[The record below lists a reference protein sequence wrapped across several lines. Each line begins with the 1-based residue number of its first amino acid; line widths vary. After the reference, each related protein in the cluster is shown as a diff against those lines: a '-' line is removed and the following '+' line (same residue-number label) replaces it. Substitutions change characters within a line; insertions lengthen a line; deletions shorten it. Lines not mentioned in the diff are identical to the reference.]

1 MSGRLKD
8 EHVFVTGGA
17 AGIGAAIVEKCL
29 AEGAKVS
36 FVDLDAKGVDF
47 ANKLKSEGHQVAFAQ
62 ADVSSAEQLEVAF
75 KKVVAELG
83 SVTGVVNNAGRNSYA
98 DPVTMTEAE
107 WDDVFAVDLKS
118 AWLTARLALPEM
130 RKNNKGSIVSIASV
144 HAHMTY
150 PGYFPYGAAKSALLG
165 VTRSLALD
173 EGKYMIRANSVSPG
187 YTVTPLLRSYFD
199 LEPHQ
204 EAHAIS
210 VHPMGKLGTP
220 DQVANVVAFLLSD
233 EASFVTG
240 ADWRVDGG
248 LTARFA

>member
-1 MSGRLKD
+1 MNARLKD

-17 AGIGAAIVEKCL
+17 AGIGAAIVKKC
-29 AEGAKVS
+29 AQEGAKVS
-36 FVDLDAKGVDF
+36 FVDIDAKGEEF
-47 ANKLKSEGHQVAFAQ
+47 AAQLRADGFQAAFAQ
-62 ADVSSAEQLEVAF
+62 ADVSNADQLAAAH
-75 KKVVAELG
+75 KKIVDELG
-83 SVTGVVNNAGRNSYA
+83 WVTGVVNNAGRNSYA
-98 DPVTMTEAE
+98 DPVTMTEKE

-118 AWLTARLALPEM
+118 AWLTVRLTLPEM

-173 EGKYMIRANSVSPG
+173 EGKYGIRANSVSPG

-199 LEPHQ
+199 REPHQ
-204 EAHAIS
+204 EAHALS

-220 DQVANVVAFLLSD
+220 DQIANVVAFLLSD

>member
-1 MSGRLKD
+1 MTGRINN
-8 EHVFVTGGA
+8 EHIFITGGA

-36 FVDLDAKGVDF
+36 FVDLDLKGEDF
-47 ANKLKSEGHQVAFAQ
+47 ANQLKVKGHQVAFAQ
-62 ADVSSAEQLEVAF
+62 ADVSDAQALEAAY
-75 KKVVAELG
+75 KKVTSELG
-83 SVTGVVNNAGRNSYA
+83 WVTGVVNNAGRNSYA
-98 DPVTMTEAE
+98 DPVTMTEKE

-118 AWLTARLALPEM
+118 AWLTVRLALPEM
-130 RKNNKGSIVSIASV
+130 RKNKKGSIVSIASV

-173 EGKYMIRANSVSPG
+173 EGKYGVRANTVSPG

-220 DQVANVVAFLLSD
+220 DQIANVVAFLLSD